1 MSIKLSTIPHMKYLF
16 VLSAVVLICLSSSNS
31 FAQKKPAS
39 QKSRISHANVAKSYW
54 AGVLQKKEMSSY
66 QYGTHI
72 LKGKSLSGEPDQPE
86 TTFALKA
93 GKKIKLNKFA
103 GKKVIITGKKVN
115 GYPLESGPEL
125 IEVSAI
131 ELDKI
136 VKMN

>member
-1 MSIKLSTIPHMKYLF
+1 MKYLF
-16 VLSAVVLICLSSSNS
+16 VLSAAALICLSSANS
-31 FAQKKPAS
+31 FAQKKAAT
-39 QKSRISHANVAKSYW
+39 QKSKTGQTKQTKFYW
-54 AGVLQKKEMSSY
+54 AGVLQKQGMSAY

-72 LKGKSLSGEPDQPE
+72 LNGKSLSGKPDQPE

-93 GKKIKLNKFA
+93 GKKINLNKFA
-103 GKKVIITGKKVN
+103 GKKVIITGKRVD

-131 ELDKI
+131 ELDKV